1 MKKEILKDYLLNG
14 KIDIDRLLDNFYGY
28 VYIVVKNG
36 ISIYLKDE
44 DIEEII
50 SDVFIAVWKNSKVL
64 SNTIDIKAYLS
75 GTAKNI
81 IKNKYRKNEINFSIF
96 DYEEK
101 LIDNNNLE
109 KQAEENEQNI
119 IIKDTLQTLKKEEYA
134 VFIMFYYENRTV
146 KEIAEYLNCTIGKVK
161 IILHRVR
168 KRIRKK
174 QVRGVEPPSP
184 AWEANNLKEKIRKN
198 VKEEIAISN
207 IRKEFDMKTSK
218 NKKLVYAISSV
229 CAVFVLGVGIF
240 LGTNQL
246 NNDLF
251 QEGTLE
257 IGKAKESLD
266 IELNINILN
275 DIAMMSLD
283 VDTKTIELEQLPKEF
298 MFIENLLIPEEYEFE
313 NSYTVYTRENRE
325 IAEYN
330 KLHDYIL
337 NYKKDDLNN
346 IKIAFSKLESPI
358 RDYYIQGGDKIS
370 KIGDVELKISQWE
383 EMYIVTFEYKEIYFD
398 IETTGITKEQ
408 LVNLLE
414 SLINNITNIDKV
426 TEEKVTV

>member
-14 KIDIDRLLDNFYGY
+14 KIDIDRLLDNFYGYVYIVIDIDRLLDNFYGY

-168 KRIRKK
+168 KRIRK
-174 QVRGVEPPSP
+174 
-184 AWEANNLKEKIRKN
+184 NLE
-198 VKEEIAISN
+198 
-207 IRKEFDMKTSK
+207 D
-218 NKKLVYAISSV
+218 
-229 CAVFVLGVGIF
+229 
-240 LGTNQL
+240 
-246 NNDLF
+246 
-251 QEGTLE
+251 
-257 IGKAKESLD
+257 
-266 IELNINILN
+266 
-275 DIAMMSLD
+275 
-283 VDTKTIELEQLPKEF
+283 
-298 MFIENLLIPEEYEFE
+298 
-313 NSYTVYTRENRE
+313 
-325 IAEYN
+325 
-330 KLHDYIL
+330 
-337 NYKKDDLNN
+337 
-346 IKIAFSKLESPI
+346 
-358 RDYYIQGGDKIS
+358 GGYGYGS
-370 KIGDVELKISQWE
+370 
-383 EMYIVTFEYKEIYFD
+383 
-398 IETTGITKEQ
+398 
-408 LVNLLE
+408 
-414 SLINNITNIDKV
+414 
-426 TEEKVTV
+426 